1 MGATATASAIRLDM
15 KKRASIASI
24 SRLPI
29 SQTAGSSNS
38 GSTARK
44 ITIDHPRIGRK
55 SFWINGL
62 ASAVKPFD
70 SLSGRPYTPPVQS
83 VVPI

>member
-1 MGATATASAIRLDM
+1 M

-24 SRLPI
+24 SRSRS
-29 SQTAGSSNS
+29 SQTAGTSNS
-38 GSTARK
+38 GRTARK
-44 ITIDHPRIGRK
+44 ITIDHHRIGRK